1 MQGVSNMKHV
11 NPSGI
16 VRFAAAAIAA
26 ALTMGESLAVVPHR
40 ALGELGRE
48 AERIVQGRVVET
60 RAAWSADRSMIH
72 TYVQVQ
78 VERTVKGRE
87 RRNVVFRVMGGE
99 IGDLGVVVP
108 DAPRFRTG
116 EDVLVLLDRDDSGYL
131 SVHGWSQ
138 GKIEIEDGF
147 APQLGLPASELA
159 GILAG
164 DTPDPTTT
172 QDASTDSL
180 ALCTIS
186 CDTSTPLTRWPQPGL
201 NTPYLVNP
209 EAMEGCTKDDWL
221 NAVTA
226 AAETWNATLSSFA
239 FVPGGTTNL
248 TSKGAQ
254 PDGHNVIHVGSTGG
268 SLAYT
273 IIWYDP
279 PTGVI
284 IENDLV
290 VSKTKRFFKWS
301 CGATAAAGVYDVQS
315 AVTHELG
322 HFLFLDDL
330 TPWDCRDLTMY
341 GALYPG
347 DLGKRTLELPDECG
361 IVSLYP

>member
-1 MQGVSNMKHV
+1 MKQESIRRTV
-11 NPSGI
+11 CL
-16 VRFAAAAIAA
+16 AAAALAGL
-26 ALTMGESLAVVPHR
+26 LTVGESLAIVPHR
-40 ALGELGRE
+40 SLGELGRE

-60 RAAWSADRSMIH
+60 HAAWSGDNSMIH
-72 TYVQVQ
+72 TYVRLEI
-78 VERTVKGRE
+78 ERTVKGRA
-87 RRNVVFRVMGGE
+87 RRSVVFRVMGGE
-99 IGDLGVVVP
+99 IGDLGVMVP
-108 DAPRFRTG
+108 DAPRFRVG
-116 EDVLVLLDRDDSGYL
+116 EDVMVLLDRDESGHL
-131 SVHGWSQ
+131 SVHGWNQ
-138 GKIEIEDGF
+138 GKIEISNGF
-147 APQLGLPASELA
+147 APQLGMPASELA
-159 GILAG
+159 DVLTG
-164 DTPDPTTT
+164 TSHDPTANR
-172 QDASTDSL
+172 DATSDSL
-180 ALCTIS
+180 ALCAIL
-186 CDTSTPLTRWPQPGL
+186 CDTSTPTTKWPQPGL

-209 EAMEGCTKDDWL
+209 TAMDDCTEADWL
-221 NAVTA
+221 NAVA
-226 AAETWNATLSSFA
+226 AAADTWNTVLSAFA
-239 FVPGGTTNL
+239 FVPGGTTDL

-290 VSKTKRFFKWS
+290 VSKTKRFFRWS
-301 CGATAAAGVYDVQS
+301 CGPNEVSEVYDVQS

-322 HFLFLDDL
+322 HFLYLDDL

-341 GALYPG
+341 GALYPA